1 MSDRDQFYILD
12 GMYYVFRGFYAVRG
26 MRNSKG
32 MPTNALYAFTSML
45 LNVIRDH
52 NPAYLVVAFDP
63 PGPSFRNDLFPDYK
77 ANREAP
83 PEDLVPQF
91 PHFRRIVEAL
101 TIPVLEIPG
110 YEADDVIGTAVRM
123 AQAHGFDTT
132 ILSGDKDLYQLIDDH
147 TVLYDSLRDKVVA
160 MDAVL
165 ERFQVPPS
173 GVADVLGLAGDSSDN
188 IPGVPGIGE
197 KTAGKLVA
205 EFGSVEGVLANIDRI
220 SGAKRKEN
228 LHAYREQALLS
239 KDLATIRCDVPFAFD
254 LPAWKLTPP
263 DFAAFSALCNEFEFR
278 RFPALVRELFP
289 ADSRTQAFEAVTE
302 NAYRT
307 ITTAAALEEAVV
319 AIRAAGRLS
328 FDLETTSLD
337 PLEAEIVGVALSWAS
352 HAGVYVPVA
361 HTEATEQLALE
372 VVLAALRP
380 LLEDPEFPIIGQ
392 NIKYETKVMRR
403 YGVAIAG
410 FEFDTLLAAY
420 LVDPNK
426 RRYSLDALA
435 QDVLQLRT
443 IAYSDVAGSG
453 KTQKRFDEV
462 AIAAATDY
470 AAEDADV
477 TLRLRDALAPAL
489 AAVEGTALLR
499 DVEIPLAGVLA
510 RMETT
515 GIRIDVP
522 FLEELAEEFAERI
535 DALSAT
541 IHEHAGSPFT
551 IASPKQLGIVLF
563 ETLGLPTGKRTKTGY
578 STAQDVLEDLRAHH
592 PIVQAVLDYRE
603 LTKLQSTYVTAL
615 PKLVRPDTGR
625 VHTTYQQAV
634 AATGRLS
641 SSDPN
646 LQNIPIRGHEGRRIR
661 QAFVPEPG
669 WVLFGGDYSQIEL
682 RVLAHLSEDPVLVSA
697 FADGEDIH
705 RRTASEIFEVPP
717 EAVTSEQRSAAKAIN
732 FGLIYGMG
740 AHRLAAVLSI
750 SRDEAT
756 RYMQRYFERVPRVKP
771 FMDELV
777 ERARTRGYAETIIG
791 RRRPLPALLY
801 AENRRDYAM
810 GERLAMNTP
819 IQGTAADLI
828 KVAMIDIDQALRAR
842 GMKTRMLLQ
851 VHDELVFE
859 APPSELKAASALV
872 KERMEQVMTLR
883 VPLLVEIQAGA
894 RWSALK

>member
-1 MSDRDQFYILD
+1 MSQREHFYILD
-12 GMYYVFRGFYAVRG
+12 GMYYVFRGFYAMGG
-26 MRNSKG
+26 MRNSQG
-32 MPTNALYAFTSML
+32 LPTNALYAFTNML
-45 LNVIRDH
+45 LNVIRDED
-52 NPAYLVVAFDP
+52 PAYLVVAFDP
-63 PGPSFRNDLFPDYK
+63 PGPSFRNDIYPDYK
-77 ANREAP
+77 ANRDAP
-83 PEDLVPQF
+83 PEDLIPQF

-123 AQAHGFDTT
+123 AQAHGFHTT
-132 ILSGDKDLYQLIDDH
+132 ILSGDKDLYQLIDEH
-147 TVLYDSLRDKVVA
+147 TVMVDSMRGKVVG
-160 MDAVL
+160 MNAVL

-197 KTAGKLVA
+197 KTAGKLIA
-205 EFGSVEGVLANIDRI
+205 EFGSVEGVLANIDRV
-220 SGAKRKEN
+220 SGTKRKEN
-228 LHAYREQALLS
+228 LHAFRDQALLS
-239 KDLATIRCDVPFAFD
+239 KDLATIRCDAPFAFD
-254 LPAWKLTPP
+254 LAAWQLTPP

-278 RFPALVRELFP
+278 RFPAVLRELFP
-289 ADSRTQAFEAVTE
+289 TESRVEAIEAVAD
-302 NAYRT
+302 NGYRT
-307 ITTAAALEEAVV
+307 LTTPTELEEAIT
-319 AIRAAGRLS
+319 AARAAGRLS
-328 FDLETTSLD
+328 FDLETTSVD
-337 PLEAEIVGVALSWAS
+337 PLEAEIVGFALAWES

-361 HTEATEQLALE
+361 HTEATPQLPLQT
-372 VVLAALRP
+372 VLDALRP
-380 LLEDPEFPIIGQ
+380 LLEDPAFPIIGQ
-392 NIKYETKVMRR
+392 NIKYEIKVMHR
-403 YGVAIAG
+403 YGITMAG

-462 AIAAATDY
+462 AIAEATAY

-477 TLRLRDALAPAL
+477 TLRLRDAIAVTLS
-489 AAVEGTALLR
+489 AAGGDALLR
-499 DVEIPLAGVLA
+499 EVEIPLAAVLA
-510 RMETT
+510 RMEST
-515 GIRIDVP
+515 GIRIDVG
-522 FLEELAEEFAERI
+522 FLEELEQEFAERI

-541 IHEHAGSPFT
+541 IHEHAGGPFT
-551 IASPKQLGIVLF
+551 ISSPKQLGVVLF

-578 STAQDVLEDLRAHH
+578 STAQDVLEGLCGHH
-592 PIVQAVLDYRE
+592 PIAQAVLDYRE

-615 PKLVRPDTGR
+615 PKLVRPETGR

-697 FADGEDIH
+697 FANGEDIH
-705 RRTASEIFEVPP
+705 RRTASEIFEVPA
-717 EAVTSEQRSAAKAIN
+717 EEVSSEQRSAAKAIN

-740 AHRLAAVLSI
+740 AHRLAATLSI
-750 SRDEAT
+750 SREEAS

-777 ERARTRGYAETIIG
+777 ERARTRGYAETLIG
-791 RRRPLPALLY
+791 RRRPLPALVY

-828 KVAMIDIDQALRAR
+828 KVAMIDIDAALRERKMQA
-842 GMKTRMLLQ
+842 RMLLQ

-872 KERMEQVMTLR
+872 KERMENVMALR